1 MALITVNFYSLW
13 RQYLGIDSIR
23 LEANKLEEAIA
34 QVETRFGSRLREQLE
49 VNGIQVD
56 GKIQDYSLILLNGTS
71 LRNVKRTDLQDGDV
85 LQIFPPATG
94 G

>member
-1 MALITVNFYSLW
+1 MASIAVKFYSLW
-13 RQYLGIDSIR
+13 RQYLGVDNATLQADS
-23 LEANKLEEAIA
+23 LDEALG
-34 QVETRFGSRLREQLE
+34 QVEERFGSHLREQLQGE
-49 VNGIQVD
+49 GIQVD

-71 LRNVKRTDLQDGDV
+71 LRNLKQTSLKEGDI

>member
-1 MALITVNFYSLW
+1 MASISVKFYSLW
-13 RQYLGIDSIR
+13 RQYLGVDNTT
-23 LEANKLEEAIA
+23 LQADGLDEALGKVEE
-34 QVETRFGSRLREQLE
+34 RFGSHLREQLRGDG
-49 VNGIQVD
+49 VQVY

-71 LRNVKRTDLQDGDV
+71 LRNLKQTSLKEGDI

>member
-1 MALITVNFYSLW
+1 MASISVKFYSLW
-13 RQYLGIDSIR
+13 QQYLGVDNTIMQADS
-23 LEANKLEEAIA
+23 LDEALNKIEEI
-34 QVETRFGSRLREQLE
+34 FGSQLREQLRG
-49 VNGIQVD
+49 NGVQVH

-71 LRNVKRTDLQDGDV
+71 LRNLNQTSLKEGDI

>member
-1 MALITVNFYSLW
+1 MASITVKFYSLW
-13 RQYLGIDSIR
+13 RLYLGVDSVT
-23 LEANKLEEAIA
+23 LQADNLDEALA
-34 QVETRFGSRLREQLE
+34 QVEERFGPRLRERLQADG
-49 VNGIQVD
+49 VQAN

-71 LRNVKRTDLQDGDV
+71 LRNLKQTSLKEGDI

>member
-1 MALITVNFYSLW
+1 MASISVKFYSLW
-13 RQYLGIDSIR
+13 QQYLGVDNTIMQADS
-23 LEANKLEEAIA
+23 LDEALNKIEEI
-34 QVETRFGSRLREQLE
+34 FGSQLREQLRD
-49 VNGIQVD
+49 NGVQVY

-71 LRNVKRTDLQDGDV
+71 LRNLKQTILKEGDI

>member
-1 MALITVNFYSLW
+1 MASITVKFYSLW
-13 RQYLGIDSIR
+13 RLYLGLDNVTLQADNLS
-23 LEANKLEEAIA
+23 EALA
-34 QVETRFGSRLREQLE
+34 QVEERFGPRLQEQLRADG
-49 VNGIQVD
+49 VQVD

-71 LRNVKRTDLQDGDV
+71 LRNLKQASLKERDI

>member
-1 MALITVNFYSLW
+1 MASITVKFYSLW
-13 RQYLGIDSIR
+13 RQYLGVDSVT
-23 LEANKLEEAIA
+23 LQADNLDEALAEVEE
-34 QVETRFGSRLREQLE
+34 RFGPRLREQLRADG
-49 VNGIQVD
+49 VQVD

-71 LRNVKRTDLQDGDV
+71 LRNLKQTSLKEGDT